1 MTKTEALDDAIK
13 IIVPTGMLGGG
24 VSAKQV
30 QYGIACG
37 AVAIA
42 VDSGSTDSGPAYLAR
57 GVSKMNR
64 ESVRRDLKILMAEA
78 HRAKIP
84 ILVGSCGTAG
94 TDSGVDW
101 TRDMAVEIADELGIA
116 PKIACLYSEQKADV
130 LIAKNR
136 EGKIAALAPLGPVSD
151 ADLKSCE
158 HIVALMGPEPYIA
171 ALKAGA
177 DIVLGG
183 RTTDTAVLA
192 AVPLMR
198 GAGTAPSWHA
208 AKIAECGGLCTVNPS
223 LGGVLMHVG
232 RDAFDIEPLDLDNQC
247 SPETV
252 SAHLLYEN
260 SDPFTLT
267 EPGGVLDASDA
278 DYRWV
283 DNRITRV
290 TGSRWTPKP
299 YTMKLE
305 GARGGDF
312 QTIMLIGIE
321 DPEVLANLDDFHDLM
336 QRTLTSRI
344 EKTFGDEA
352 SRFDVSLR
360 IYGWNGTSGRPVPKG
375 TVPPRDVGVMFVV
388 TAPTQDLANQM
399 AKACNPAFFHTPL
412 RRGIEMPSYAFPFT
426 PAEIPRGQVYEFV
439 LNHVVHT
446 RDAFELVRTEVVD
459 LAAMTKGAVHA

>member
-1 MTKTEALDDAIK
+1 MNETDRLSDAIN

-24 VSAKQV
+24 VSLKQV

-37 AVAIA
+37 ASAIA

-64 ESVRRDLKILMAEA
+64 ESIKRDLKILMGEA
-78 HRAKIP
+78 HAAKIP
-84 ILVGSCGTAG
+84 LLVGTCGTSG
-94 TDSGVDW
+94 TDAGVDW
-101 TRDMAVEIADELGIA
+101 TRDIAREVAAELGIA
-116 PKIACLYSEQKADV
+116 PKITCLYSEQRPDA

-136 EGKIAALAPLGPVSD
+136 EGKITPLPPHGPVSD
-151 ADLKSCE
+151 ADLRSCA

-171 ALKAGA
+171 ALQAGA

-192 AVPLMR
+192 AVPLMC
-198 GAGTAPSWHA
+198 GAGVAQAWHA

-223 LGGVLMHVG
+223 LGGVLMRVG
-232 RDAFDIEPLDLDNQC
+232 RDAFEIEPLDLDNQC

-260 SDPFTLT
+260 SDPFILT
-267 EPGGVLDASDA
+267 EPGGALDATHA

-321 DPEVLANLDDFHDLM
+321 DPEVLANLDEFHDLM
-336 QRTLTSRI
+336 QRTLTKRI
-344 EKTFGDEA
+344 ARTFGAEA
-352 SRFDVSLR
+352 ARFDVSLR

-375 TVPPRDVGVMFVV
+375 TMPPRDVGVMFVV
-388 TAPTQDLANQM
+388 TAPTQELADRM

-412 RRGIEMPSYAFPFT
+412 RPGIEMPSYAFPFT

-439 LNHVVHT
+439 LNHVVQT
-446 RDAFELVRTEVVD
+446 RDGFELVRSETID
-459 LAAMTKGAVHA
+459 LAVRSRGTVNA